1 MNKNPVFLKQELELI
16 ALKQFIHN
24 RYPDV
29 FVNEIIDDNK
39 VTVYLGGSV
48 GYTDK
53 HTQLIDSQN
62 SSASAALAEA
72 KSKAIIT
79 VLRIEG
85 IDVDYFLQGM
95 PMMDLGPIIKE
106 EKVAGSQNPPNPPK
120 PEGKK
125 LAPVQ
130 TVIETKEVTAT
141 DLGSNPNPPQT
152 EDELGQEA
160 PTDRQA
166 QLDAI
171 LKKKNLHAETVNKAA
186 SIEEIFSLLKSFA
199 ITSKTSADLGAELG
213 INRVRKETVINHF
226 WGKPVMQFLLGKLTE
241 DELIIQMA
249 DVKPAGKV
257 SNGPSAKIVQPTL
270 PTPNA
275 NEGKEVIVPPAPIVD
290 DKEEEEDEQEIVM
303 TIEKILD
310 IPPTPLEEERMG
322 SDLIDD
328 IESITTVRGFTDAD
342 YQDIASPLF
351 RKTYPDLDVLISTAP
366 EEWTKDFK
374 KFLRE
379 NWSKA

>member
-1 MNKNPVFLKQELELI
+1 VFLRQEQELI

-24 RYPDV
+24 NYPDV

-72 KSKAIIT
+72 KTKAIIT

-85 IDVDYFLQGM
+85 IDVDYFLNGM
-95 PMMDLGPIIKE
+95 PMSTAAAVFSEELEKRNAAAAKPELDKKPGGKQTPAAPIKE
-106 EKVAGSQNPPNPPK
+106 EV
-120 PEGKK
+120 
-125 LAPVQ
+125 
-130 TVIETKEVTAT
+130 ETKLVTQT
-141 DLGSNPNPPQT
+141 DLGGNANAPQN
-152 EDELGQEA
+152 EDEVIQQVPENK
-160 PTDRQA
+160 QA
-166 QLDAI
+166 LLDSI
-171 LKKKNLHAETVNKAA
+171 LKKKNLSVETVNKAA
-186 SIEEIFSLLKSFA
+186 SIEEVFSLLKSFA
-199 ITSKTSADLGAELG
+199 ITSKTSAELGAELG
-213 INRVRKETVINHF
+213 ISRVRKETVINHY

-241 DELIIQMA
+241 DELIAQMA

-257 SNGPSAKIVQPTL
+257 SGGPAAKIVQPVA
-270 PTPNA
+270 PTPEANA
-275 NEGKEVIVPPAPIVD
+275 PKEVIVPPAPQQ
-290 DKEEEEDEQEIVM
+290 EEEEEEEQQQLVM

-310 IPPTPLEEERMG
+310 IPPTPLDEERMG

-328 IESITTVRGFTDAD
+328 IETISTVRGFTDAD
-342 YQDIASPLF
+342 YQDIASDLF
-351 RKTYPDLDVLISTAP
+351 RKTYPDLDLLIATAP
-366 EEWTKDFK
+366 EEWTKMFK
-374 KFLRE
+374 SFLRE